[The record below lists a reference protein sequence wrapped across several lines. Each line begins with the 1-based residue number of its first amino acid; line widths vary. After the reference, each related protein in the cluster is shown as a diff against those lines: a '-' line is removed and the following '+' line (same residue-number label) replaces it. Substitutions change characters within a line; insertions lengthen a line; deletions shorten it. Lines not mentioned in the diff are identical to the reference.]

1 MNKRLDIKRLG
12 RLIIYDN
19 RSCGYIHKVILVGVA
34 ILSIVLIMR
43 AIHFITATDGSFML
57 RPIFGGTNTLVPII
71 LGLSPFIVYG
81 SMVKKGKNIL
91 RVMLPASSL
100 EKYLAMLANTFIT
113 APIIIT
119 LTAMCIN
126 IIATGFSFEYIRGVF
141 AANGLLNLIAI
152 IWGYISMNTF
162 FLLILNR
169 YRVWIGVLV
178 IIATFIVEFY
188 SIGAL
193 LDYTYDGYIAPSY
206 LPRVFNIIAIVNI
219 FVFQILVYCM
229 NRKTRV

>member
-1 MNKRLDIKRLG
+1 
-12 RLIIYDN
+12 
-19 RSCGYIHKVILVGVA
+19 
-34 ILSIVLIMR
+34 
-43 AIHFITATDGSFML
+43 
-57 RPIFGGTNTLVPII
+57 
-71 LGLSPFIVYG
+71 
-81 SMVKKGKNIL
+81 
-91 RVMLPASSL
+91 MLPASSL

-141 AANGLLNLIAI
+141 ATNGLLNFIAI

>member
-1 MNKRLDIKRLG
+1 
-12 RLIIYDN
+12 
-19 RSCGYIHKVILVGVA
+19 
-34 ILSIVLIMR
+34 
-43 AIHFITATDGSFML
+43 
-57 RPIFGGTNTLVPII
+57 
-71 LGLSPFIVYG
+71 
-81 SMVKKGKNIL
+81 
-91 RVMLPASSL
+91 
-100 EKYLAMLANTFIT
+100 
-113 APIIIT
+113 
-119 LTAMCIN
+119 MCIN

-141 AANGLLNLIAI
+141 ATNGLLNLIAI

-193 LDYTYDGYIAPSY
+193 LDYTYDGYIAPTY